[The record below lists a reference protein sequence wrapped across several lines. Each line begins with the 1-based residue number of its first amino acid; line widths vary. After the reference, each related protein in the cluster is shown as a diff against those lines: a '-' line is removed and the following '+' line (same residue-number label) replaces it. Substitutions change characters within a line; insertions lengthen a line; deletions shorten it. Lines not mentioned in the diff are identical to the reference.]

1 MPANPKGLGIER
13 LFTEQGVEPFDLLE
27 WKKRDTVIRNYDG
40 TIAFEMQDVNLP
52 TNYSQ
57 TAANVLAQK
66 YFRKAGVPKAL
77 KKVEEND
84 VPSFLW
90 RSVADEEAL
99 AKLPEA
105 ERTGS

>member
-57 TAANVLAQK
+57 ILPHATPYHSGIKEL
-66 YFRKAGVPKAL
+66 GVKF
-77 KKVEEND
+77 ETNI
-84 VPSFLW
+84 
-90 RSVADEEAL
+90 
-99 AKLPEA
+99 
-105 ERTGS
+105 

>member
-1 MPANPKGLGIER
+1 MPANPKGLGIEW

-66 YFRKAGVPKAL
+66 YFRKAGIPRKLKSVAEKEVPKWL
-77 KKVEEND
+77 Y
-84 VPSFLW
+84 
-90 RSVADEEAL
+90 RSIPDTKAL
-99 AKLPEA
+99 A
-105 ERTGS
+105 